1 MKIASRKRI
10 LVVDDEPQILGFLGD
25 LLGMDGWEVQTAESG
40 NEGVERLERDRFD
53 VVLTDLKMPGT
64 DGIELLRTS
73 KKIQPEAE
81 VVLMTGY
88 ATVDTAIEAMRA
100 GAFHYLTKPFQG
112 AEVLNLVGKAYD
124 RKLLRQENLFL
135 KAESRG
141 GHLLGAVVGTSPRIQ
156 EVLSAVHRLA
166 DADTPVLFVGG
177 RGTGRAFF
185 ARILHFHSSRS
196 QRLFVPVH
204 CAGVGEEALLS
215 DLFGHA
221 AGAFGKAVLPH
232 PGKIPMAG
240 HGTLFLSGIDAA
252 GPMAQERIL
261 DLVRTRTFTPVG
273 GSGKLE
279 ADVRLLASTSE
290 DLGELVAKGTFSTG
304 LREALVP
311 GTIVLPPLRD
321 RTEDIPLLLHHFL
334 FEGNQ
339 ARKKPL
345 RGFSQTALDAL
356 SAYPW
361 AGNVQELQEFVTAI
375 SSRKKQGTVVDAA
388 DLPPEILYG
397 RKSRRGRAREKAPAV
412 SADISLSIEELER
425 PMVLQ
430 ALALA
435 EGNREKAAAL
445 LHIDLPAFE
454 ELLRRAQI
462 TE

>member
-1 MKIASRKRI
+1 MRIDSRKRI

-25 LLGMDGWEVQTAESG
+25 LLGMAGWEVQSAGSG
-40 NEGVERLERDRFD
+40 SEGVEKLERDRFD
-53 VVLTDLKMPGT
+53 VVLTDLKMPGA

-73 KKIQPEAE
+73 KKIQPDAE
-81 VVLMTGY
+81 VVLMTGFG
-88 ATVDTAIEAMRA
+88 TVDSAIEAMRA

-112 AEVLNLVGKAYD
+112 EEVLNLVGKAYD

-156 EVLSAVHRLA
+156 KVISAVHRLA
-166 DADTPVLFVGG
+166 DADIPVLFAGG
-177 RGTGRAFF
+177 RGSGRAFF

-196 QRLFVPVH
+196 QRLFVPIH

-215 DLFGHA
+215 DIFGHA

-232 PGKIPMAG
+232 PGKISIAQ
-240 HGTLFLSGIDAA
+240 HGSLFLSGIDAA
-252 GPMAQERIL
+252 GPMVQERIL
-261 DLVRTRTFTPVG
+261 DLLRTRTFTPVG
-273 GSGKLE
+273 GGVLE

-290 DLGELVAKGTFSTG
+290 DLGELVANGTFSAA
-304 LREALVP
+304 LREALDP
-311 GTIVLPPLRD
+311 GKIVLPPLRD

-334 FEGNQ
+334 YGANRE
-339 ARKKPL
+339 RKKPL

-361 AGNVQELQEFVTAI
+361 PGNVQELQEFVAAI

-388 DLPPEILYG
+388 DIPPEILYG
-397 RKSRRGRAREKAPAV
+397 RKSRKGRVRKGSPPA
-412 SADISLSIEELER
+412 SADIGQSIEELER
-425 PMVLQ
+425 PMILQ

-454 ELLRRAQI
+454 DLLRRMRI

>member
-1 MKIASRKRI
+1 MKISSPKRI
-10 LVVDDEPQILGFLGD
+10 LVVDDEPQILGFLRE
-25 LLGMDGWEVQTAESG
+25 LLRMAGWEVQTAGSG
-40 NEGVERLERDRFD
+40 SEGIEHLERDRFD
-53 VVLTDLKMPGT
+53 VVLTDLKMPGA

-73 KKIQPEAE
+73 KKIQPDAE

-88 ATVDTAIEAMRA
+88 GTVDSAIEAMRA

-112 AEVLNLVGKAYD
+112 EEVLNLVGKAYD

-156 EVLSAVHRLA
+156 GVISAVNRLA

-177 RGTGRAFF
+177 RGSGRTFF

-196 QRLFVPVH
+196 QGLFVPIH

-215 DLFGHA
+215 NLFGHA

-232 PGKIPMAG
+232 PGKISMAR
-240 HGTLFLSGIDAA
+240 HGSLFLSGIDAA

-261 DLVRTRTFTPVG
+261 DLLQTRTFTPLG

-290 DLGELVAKGTFSTG
+290 DLGELVAKGTFSAG
-304 LREALVP
+304 LREALDP

-321 RTEDIPLLLHHFL
+321 RKEDIPLLLHNVL
-334 FEGNQ
+334 FGANRE
-339 ARKKPL
+339 RKKPL

-361 AGNVQELQEFVTAI
+361 PGNVQELQEFVLAI

-397 RKSRRGRAREKAPAV
+397 GTSRRGRARKEAPPA
-412 SADISLSIEELER
+412 SADIGQSIEELER
-425 PMVLQ
+425 PMILQ

-454 ELLRRAQI
+454 ELLRRTQI